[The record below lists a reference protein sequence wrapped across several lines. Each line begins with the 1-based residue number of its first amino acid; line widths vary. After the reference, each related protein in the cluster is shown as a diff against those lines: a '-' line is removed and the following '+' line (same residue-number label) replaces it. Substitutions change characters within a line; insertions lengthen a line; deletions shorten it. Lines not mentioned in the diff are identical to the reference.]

1 MRGRTPWLHTSGCLE
16 QRVASF
22 HVFMP
27 GSNPLFYQFV
37 ANPARL
43 ASPRSCY
50 PPKLRTP
57 LCHHNRDW
65 NLSLALQRGVSWG
78 AALISHPWQS
88 MTFWWDHEYPVMH
101 CLRHSVLELCGWS
114 SKQQF
119 YFLLC
124 WLTSNLWTR
133 WWPSRWVGVLLRSA
147 SSLVDEMG
155 RGETQSPFP
164 HTVMLLGLLKLL
176 TDPSQPPVLI
186 LGNRATPPS
195 ETNVATPE
203 DEDSVYRQVLSCWF
217 VPFWSY
223 YSSFPVPFSQVGP
236 RY

>member
-1 MRGRTPWLHTSGCLE
+1 MRGRTPWLHTSGCPE

-43 ASPRSCY
+43 ASPHSCC

-57 LCHHNRDW
+57 LCHHSRVW

-114 SKQQF
+114 SKQQL
-119 YFLLC
+119 YFLPC
-124 WLTSNLWTR
+124 WMTSDLWTR
-133 WWPSRWVGVLLRSA
+133 WWPTGWVGVLLHST
-147 SSLVDEMG
+147 STLVDEMG
-155 RGETQSPFP
+155 RGDTEPLPTHSNAPRPPETS
-164 HTVMLLGLLKLL
+164 H
-176 TDPSQPPVLI
+176 
-186 LGNRATPPS
+186 
-195 ETNVATPE
+195 
-203 DEDSVYRQVLSCWF
+203 W
-217 VPFWSY
+217 
-223 YSSFPVPFSQVGP
+223 SFPTSCPHFGKPCHPSHWNKCCSSWGW
-236 RY
+236 R